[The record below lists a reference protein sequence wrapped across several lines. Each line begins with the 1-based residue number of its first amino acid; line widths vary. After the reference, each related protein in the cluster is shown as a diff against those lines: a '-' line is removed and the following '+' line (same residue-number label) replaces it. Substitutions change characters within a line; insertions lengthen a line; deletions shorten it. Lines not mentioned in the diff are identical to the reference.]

1 MTRIRVLGCSGGI
14 GDHRHTTSFMVDN
27 DVLIDAGSG
36 VLRLSRAEMVQIDHV
51 FITHTHLDHILALP
65 LLVDSVGEERRTP
78 VTVHA
83 MPAVIERLKAH
94 LFNNVLW
101 PDFSQIPTAEAPFMC
116 FSPVSLGVPVVLGE
130 RRITALPA
138 RHTVPACAW
147 QVSGLR
153 ATWTYSGDTAGH
165 PDFWQTVADYGPD
178 DSVIV
183 ETSFPNAQADIA
195 ALSAH
200 YHPTALAHDW
210 KAAAS
215 RAALWITHLKPGA
228 EDVLAQELTLAL
240 GHPVQILTADQEFEV

>member
-14 GDHRHTTSFMVDN
+14 GDQRHTTSFKVDN

-36 VLRLSRAEMVQIDHV
+36 VLRLSRTEMAQIDHI
-51 FITHTHLDHILALP
+51 FITHTHLDHVLALP
-65 LLVDSVGEERRTP
+65 LLIDSVGEERGTP

-83 MPAVIERLKAH
+83 LPAVIDLLKAH
-94 LFNNVLW
+94 LFNHVLW
-101 PDFSQIPTAEAPFMC
+101 PDFSRIPSAEAPFMR
-116 FSPVSLGVPVVLGE
+116 FSPVSLNVPVVLGA

-147 QVSGLR
+147 QVSGPH

-165 PDFWQTVADYGPD
+165 PDFWRAVTGYGPD
-178 DSVIV
+178 DTVIV

-200 YHPTALAHDW
+200 YHPAALAHDW

-228 EDVLAQELTLAL
+228 EDVLAQELSLAL
-240 GHPVQILTADQEFEV
+240 GQSVQILTADQEFEV